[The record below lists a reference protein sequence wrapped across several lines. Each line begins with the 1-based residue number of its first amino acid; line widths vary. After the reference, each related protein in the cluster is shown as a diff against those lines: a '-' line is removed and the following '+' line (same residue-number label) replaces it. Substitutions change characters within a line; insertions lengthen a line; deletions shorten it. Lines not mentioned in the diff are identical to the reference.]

1 MRTYQ
6 QFINGKLVSPTGFAV
21 IEVENPSTG
30 EIMAQTPNG
39 GKEDGLA
46 ALAAAHK
53 AQNAWAALP
62 AVAAGSCTVRQPC
75 G

>member
-6 QFINGKLVSPTGFAV
+6 QFINGKLVSPLGFAI

-46 ALAAAHK
+46 ALA
-53 AQNAWAALP
+53 QPTRRRLP
-62 AVAAGSCTVRQPC
+62 GPRCRLLH
-75 G
+75 GLGI